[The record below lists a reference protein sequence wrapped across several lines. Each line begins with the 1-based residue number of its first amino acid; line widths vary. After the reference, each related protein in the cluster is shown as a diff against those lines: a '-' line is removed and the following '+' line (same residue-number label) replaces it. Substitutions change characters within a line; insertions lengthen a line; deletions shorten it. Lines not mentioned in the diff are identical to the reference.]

1 MFLVV
6 SYSNFTERFYN
17 RIYSK
22 ITKKEAVRCI
32 QKENEEVIN
41 IIDL

>member
-6 SYSNFTERFYN
+6 SYSNYTERFYN
-17 RIYSK
+17 RKYNTTSK
-22 ITKKEAVRCI
+22 EEAIKDII
-32 QKENEEVIN
+32 QEGEVIIN

>member
-6 SYSNFTERFYN
+6 SYSNYTERFYN
-17 RIYSK
+17 RIYSSL
-22 ITKKEAVRCI
+22 TKEEAIKCI
-32 QKENEEVIN
+32 QEEKEVVIN